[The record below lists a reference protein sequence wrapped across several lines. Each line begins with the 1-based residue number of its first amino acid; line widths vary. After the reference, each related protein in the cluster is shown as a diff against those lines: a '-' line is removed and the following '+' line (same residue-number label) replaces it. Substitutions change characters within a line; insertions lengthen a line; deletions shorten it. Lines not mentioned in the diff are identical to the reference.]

1 MIKEREWSGTLKKWE
16 RLTHCYFA
24 DLMEE
29 FESRVEKF
37 IQVNIE
43 SDDCSH
49 WVDILRLEFGGEDKF
64 CGDGFTNAV
73 SEFKRELKTVMIF
86 IIIFLIPLKGYKN
99 ASKRR
104 WS

>member
-1 MIKEREWSGTLKKWE
+1 
-16 RLTHCYFA
+16 
-24 DLMEE
+24 MEE

-43 SDDCSH
+43 SDECSH

-73 SEFKRELKTVMIF
+73 SELKCSEYLPMFGEQKPFELDQK
-86 IIIFLIPLKGYKN
+86 
-99 ASKRR
+99 
-104 WS
+104 

>member
-1 MIKEREWSGTLKKWE
+1 
-16 RLTHCYFA
+16 
-24 DLMEE
+24 MEE

-43 SDDCSH
+43 SDECSH

-73 SEFKRELKTVMIF
+73 SIYPFE
-86 IIIFLIPLKGYKN
+86 
-99 ASKRR
+99 
-104 WS
+104 

>member
-1 MIKEREWSGTLKKWE
+1 MIIKYYVLV
-16 RLTHCYFA
+16 
-24 DLMEE
+24 DLVEE

-64 CGDGFTNAV
+64 CGDGFINAV
-73 SEFKRELKTVMIF
+73 SELKISFAHFNRDTL
-86 IIIFLIPLKGYKN
+86 II
-99 ASKRR
+99 
-104 WS
+104 

>member
-1 MIKEREWSGTLKKWE
+1 MRYSINYVLV
-16 RLTHCYFA
+16 

-49 WVDILRLEFGGEDKF
+49 WVDILRLEFGREDKF

-73 SEFKRELKTVMIF
+73 SELKSSECLPI
-86 IIIFLIPLKGYKN
+86 
-99 ASKRR
+99 
-104 WS
+104 

>member
-1 MIKEREWSGTLKKWE
+1 
-16 RLTHCYFA
+16 
-24 DLMEE
+24 MEE

-43 SDDCSH
+43 SDECSH

-86 IIIFLIPLKGYKN
+86 IIIFLIPLKRLQKCFEEKMELISIMVQFHIFSTIIGKIQFCQDI
-99 ASKRR
+99 
-104 WS
+104 